1 MEDSQSSRRQP
12 SVLES
17 GRSWARVVPC
27 AEHGTSAWCYIQEDG
42 SHIDSDQ
49 CCCNLMP
56 SAYCPVDAH
65 RATALVLHPEG
76 MAGLFGRSRGT
87 NGHR

>member
-1 MEDSQSSRRQP
+1 MGDSQSSRRQP

-17 GRSWARVVPC
+17 GRSWPRVIPC
-27 AEHGTSAWCYIQEDG
+27 TEHGTSAWCYVQEDG

-49 CCCNLMP
+49 CRCYLLP

-65 RATALVLHPEG
+65 RTSALAFQPNG
-76 MAGLFGRSRGT
+76 MAGLLGRTRA